1 MKTSDEEF
9 QKARVNLSITPGEM
23 LKTVRE
29 LQGLSQ
35 NELAKLSGISQSNI
49 SAIENGTRNIGRE
62 RALTFGKI
70 LKVHPAVI
78 LFPDFDIEEVA

>member
-1 MKTSDEEF
+1 METNYEEF
-9 QKARVNLSITPGEM
+9 QKAKVNLSITPSEM
-23 LKTVRE
+23 LKTVRV

-35 NELAKLSGISQSNI
+35 IELAKLSGISQSNI
-49 SAIENGTRNIGRE
+49 SAVENGTRNIGRE
-62 RALTFGKI
+62 RALIFGKI